1 MKTQTTININPAQY
15 SFSKTQDK
23 QQMQE
28 TAEEGNSPNAGN
40 LANGGVKILKVKKNG
55 NNEVSILQKAK
66 IKLDKDDE

>member
-1 MKTQTTININPAQY
+1 
-15 SFSKTQDK
+15 
-23 QQMQE
+23 MQE

-40 LANGGVKILKVKKNG
+40 LANGGVKVLKVKKNG